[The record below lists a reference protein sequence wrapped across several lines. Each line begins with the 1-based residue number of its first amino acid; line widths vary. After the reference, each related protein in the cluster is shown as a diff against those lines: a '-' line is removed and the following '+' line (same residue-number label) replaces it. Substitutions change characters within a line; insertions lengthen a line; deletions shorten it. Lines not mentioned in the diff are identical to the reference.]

1 MNQHT
6 GPRPPADPTR
16 RRFLIAG
23 AVTTGG
29 LLVGCGAPTPQ
40 ERLGKPADLPVQGD
54 QVALN
59 GWVKI
64 APDGTV
70 TVAVPRA
77 EMGQGVMT
85 SLPMLLAEE
94 LDARW
99 DDVRVEPAPIAQIY
113 ANEAMMLNALP
124 FGVDDAGWLARTAS
138 GLAQRTGR
146 VLHLQVTGGSSSIR
160 DAWLPLRVVG
170 ATARA
175 MLVQAAAQR
184 WQVPVTE
191 CRTEAGQVVH
201 PPSGRKLGYGEVVAD
216 AAKLTPPSDVPLK
229 SPDQFKLI
237 GRAVPRK
244 DIPAKVDGSAQ
255 FGVDVRVPGMLY
267 AVPVQAPVFGA
278 DVASFDAAEALRM
291 RGVKQVVQIPHAV
304 VVVADSWWRA
314 KQAAAQVKVN
324 WTATPHDQ
332 TSSADIARQADEAL
346 AQQSGTAFTNRGDAE
361 QVLKDAEAAAKDSN
375 KGSDKA
381 GDKKHKVLHARYHA
395 PYLAHAAMEP
405 INCTAQVKD
414 GAVTVWASTQ
424 SASLAKW
431 RASQIAGVDS
441 ERVTLHL
448 PLLGGGFGRRLEVDM
463 VEQAVAVA
471 MQVGG
476 QPVKLLWTREDD
488 TRHDLYRPAAWADF
502 SAVLD
507 EQGQAIAWHNRVAAQ
522 SPTYGATKRLLPWA
536 AADSP
541 DKNQIEGAYDL
552 PYDIANLAVRQV
564 RLPGHVPVGYWRSV
578 GHSYNAFFVESF
590 ADEVAHAAGQ
600 DPVAWRRARLGQH
613 PRHLAVLERVAK
625 EAGWGQALPAG
636 RARGVALQE
645 AFGSICAQVAE
656 VSLEGDQVRVHRVVC
671 AIDCGHSVNPDTI
684 EAQVQGSVVFGLSAA
699 LFGEVT
705 LAQGR
710 VQQSSFPDYPVV
722 KLAHMPRIDV
732 HILRNAHA
740 PGGVGEPG
748 VPPVAPAVA
757 NALFALTGQRLRALP
772 LRVKAA

>member
-1 MNQHT
+1 MSTDIRTNLS
-6 GPRPPADPTR
+6 R
-16 RRFLIAG
+16 RGFLIAG

-29 LLVGCGAPTPQ
+29 LLVGCGAPTPS
-40 ERLGKPADLPVQGD
+40 ERIGKPADFPVQGD

-64 APDGTV
+64 SPDGTV

-99 DDVRVEPAPIAQIY
+99 DSVRVETAPVAQIY
-113 ANEAMMLNALP
+113 ANQAMMLNALP
-124 FGVDDAGWLARTAS
+124 FGVDDQGWLARTAS
-138 GLAQRTGR
+138 AMAQRAGYL
-146 VLHLQVTGGSSSIR
+146 LHLQVTGGSSSIR
-160 DAWLPLRVVG
+160 DAWEPLRVIG

-184 WQVPVTE
+184 WQVPAAQ
-191 CRTEAGQVVH
+191 CRTEAGRVIH
-201 PPSGRKLGYGEVVAD
+201 AASGRQLGYGELVAD
-216 AAKLTPPSDVPLK
+216 AAKLPPPADVPLK
-229 SPDQFKLI
+229 DPERFTLI
-237 GRAVPRK
+237 GRPAARK
-244 DIPAKVDGSAQ
+244 DIPAKVNGSAQ
-255 FGVDVRVPGMLY
+255 FGVDVRLPGMLY

-278 DVASFDAAEALRM
+278 DVAAFDASEALRL
-291 RGVKQVVQIPHAV
+291 RGVKQVLQIPHAV
-304 VVVADSWWRA
+304 VVVADNWWRA
-314 KQAAAQVKVN
+314 KQAAAQVKVT

-346 AQQSGTAFTNRGDAE
+346 AKVSGTAFTNRGDAE
-361 QVLKDAEAAAKDSN
+361 ALLKEAQDRK
-375 KGSDKA
+375 
-381 GDKKHKVLHARYHA
+381 LRTLQARYHA

-414 GAVTVWASTQ
+414 GEVTVWASTQ
-424 SASLAKW
+424 VASLAKW

-471 MQVGG
+471 MQVPG
-476 QPVKLLWTREDD
+476 QPVKLLWTREED
-488 TRHDLYRPAAWADF
+488 TRHDMYRPAAWADF
-502 SAVLD
+502 RAVLD
-507 EQGQAIAWHNRVAAQ
+507 DQGQALAWHNRVAAQ
-522 SPTYGATKRLLPWA
+522 STTYGATQRLLPWA

-552 PYDIANLAVRQV
+552 PYDIPHLTVRQV
-564 RLPGHVPVGYWRSV
+564 RLSGHVPVGYWRSV
-578 GHSYNAFFVESF
+578 GHSYNAFFVEGF
-590 ADEVAHAAGQ
+590 ADELAHAAGQ
-600 DPVAWRRARLGQH
+600 DPFAWRRDRLGQH
-613 PRHLAVLERVAK
+613 PRHRAVLERVAK
-625 EAGWGQALPAG
+625 EAGWGQPLPAG
-636 RARGVALQE
+636 RARGIALQE

-656 VSLEGDQVRVHRVVC
+656 VSVDAGQVRVHRVVA
-671 AIDCGHSVNPDTI
+671 AIDCGMVVNPDTV
-684 EAQVQGSVVFGLSAA
+684 EAQVQGSIVFGLTAA

-710 VQQSSFPDYPVV
+710 VQQSSFTDHPML
-722 KLAHMPRIDV
+722 KLAQMPRIEV
-732 HILRNAHA
+732 HILRNAHP

-757 NALFALTGQRLRALP
+757 NALFALTGQRIRTLP
-772 LRVKAA
+772 IRLATT

>member
-1 MNQHT
+1 MSTDN
-6 GPRPPADPTR
+6 PTKLSR
-16 RRFLIAG
+16 RGFLIAG
-23 AVTTGG
+23 AVATGG
-29 LLVGCGAPTPQ
+29 LLVGCGAPAPQ

-54 QVALN
+54 EVALN

-64 APDGTV
+64 SPDGTV
-70 TVAVPRA
+70 TVAVPRT

-85 SLPMLLAEE
+85 SLPMLLADE

-99 DDVRVEPAPIAQIY
+99 EDVRVEPAPVAQIY

-124 FGVDDAGWLARTAS
+124 FGVDDDGWLARTA
-138 GLAQRTGR
+138 AAVMQRTGR
-146 VLHLQVTGGSSSIR
+146 VLRLQVTGGSSSIR
-160 DAWLPLRVVG
+160 DAWVPLRVVG

-184 WQVPVTE
+184 WQVPAAD

-201 PPSGRKLGYGEVVAD
+201 TATGRKLGYGELAAD
-216 AAKLTPPSDVPLK
+216 AAQLTPPQDVPLK

-237 GRAVPRK
+237 GRAAARK

-255 FGVDVRVPGMLY
+255 FGVDVRLPGMLY

-291 RGVKQVVQIPHAV
+291 RGVKQVVQIPRAV

-314 KQAAAQVKVN
+314 KQAAAKVQVT

-332 TSSADIARQADEAL
+332 TSSADIARQAEEAL
-346 AQQSGTAFTNRGDAE
+346 AQQSGTSFTNRGDAD
-361 QVLKDAEAAAKDSN
+361 QALKDEQAAQGTGGTAP
-375 KGSDKA
+375 A
-381 GDKKHKVLHARYHA
+381 GGKQPKLLQARYHA
-395 PYLAHAAMEP
+395 PYLAHAALEP

-431 RASQIAGVDS
+431 RASQVAGVDGD
-441 ERVTLHL
+441 RVTLHL
-448 PLLGGGFGRRLEVDM
+448 PLVGGGFGRRLEIDM

-488 TRHDLYRPAAWADF
+488 TRHDMYRPAAWADF
-502 SAVLD
+502 RAAID
-507 EQGQAIAWHNRVAAQ
+507 AQGQVTAWHNRVAAQ
-522 SPTYGATKRLLPWA
+522 SPTYGATQRLLPWA

-552 PYDIANLAVRQV
+552 PYDIPNLAVRQV
-564 RLPGHVPVGYWRSV
+564 RLKGHVPVGYWRSV

-590 ADEVAHAAGQ
+590 ADELAHAAGQ
-600 DPVAWRRARLGQH
+600 DPLAWRRARLGQH
-613 PRHLAVLERVAK
+613 PRHLAVLERAAK
-625 EAGWGQALPAG
+625 EAGWGQGLPPG
-636 RARGVALQE
+636 RARGIALQE

-656 VSLEGDQVRVHRVVC
+656 VSVQGDQVRVHRVVC
-671 AIDCGHSVNPDTI
+671 AIDCGHVVNPDTV
-684 EAQVQGSVVFGLSAA
+684 EAQMQGSIVFGLSAA
-699 LFGEVT
+699 LFGEIT

-710 VQQSSFPDYPVV
+710 VVQSSFPDYPMV

-732 HILRNAHA
+732 HIMRNAHA

-757 NALFALTGQRLRALP
+757 NALFALTGQRLRSLP
-772 LRVKAA
+772 LSLKAT

>member
-1 MNQHT
+1 MSANT
-6 GPRPPADPTR
+6 RTNLSR

-40 ERLGKPADLPVQGD
+40 ERLGKPTDLPVQGD

-64 APDGTV
+64 SPDGTV

-99 DDVRVEPAPIAQIY
+99 DDVRVEPAPVAQIY
-113 ANEAMMLNALP
+113 ANQAMMLNDLP
-124 FGVDDAGWLARTAS
+124 FGVDDHGWLARTAS
-138 GLAQRTGR
+138 ALAQRAGH

-160 DAWLPLRVVG
+160 DAWEPLRVVG

-184 WQVPVTE
+184 WQVPAAD
-191 CRTEAGQVVH
+191 CRTEAGQVIH
-201 PPSGRKLGYGEVVAD
+201 PATGRKLGYGELVAE
-216 AAKLTPPSDVPLK
+216 AAKLAPPSDVLLK
-229 SPDQFKLI
+229 SPDAFKLI
-237 GRAVPRK
+237 GQAAARK
-244 DIPAKVDGSAQ
+244 DIPAKVNGSAQ
-255 FGVDVRVPGMLY
+255 FGVDVRVPGMRY

-291 RGVKQVVQIPHAV
+291 RGVKQVVRIPHAV

-314 KQAAAQVKVN
+314 KQAAAKVQVT

-332 TSSADIARQADEAL
+332 TGSADIARQADEAL
-346 AQQSGTAFTNRGDAE
+346 AQQSGTSFTHRGDAE
-361 QVLKDAEAAAKDSN
+361 QVLKDAEAAAKA
-375 KGSDKA
+375 GDKA
-381 GDKKHKVLHARYHA
+381 GDKKQKVLQARYHA

-424 SASLAKW
+424 VASLAKW

-471 MQVGG
+471 MQLQG

-488 TRHDLYRPAAWADF
+488 TRHDVYRPQALARF
-502 SAVLD
+502 SAKLD
-507 EQGQAIAWHNRVAAQ
+507 
-522 SPTYGATKRLLPWA
+522 
-536 AADSP
+536 
-541 DKNQIEGAYDL
+541 
-552 PYDIANLAVRQV
+552 
-564 RLPGHVPVGYWRSV
+564 
-578 GHSYNAFFVESF
+578 
-590 ADEVAHAAGQ
+590 
-600 DPVAWRRARLGQH
+600 
-613 PRHLAVLERVAK
+613 
-625 EAGWGQALPAG
+625 
-636 RARGVALQE
+636 ARGNLLAWDNK
-645 AFGSICAQVAE
+645 S
-656 VSLEGDQVRVHRVVC
+656 VSG
-671 AIDCGHSVNPDTI
+671 AIGH
-684 EAQVQGSVVFGLSAA
+684 Q
-699 LFGEVT
+699 
-705 LAQGR
+705 
-710 VQQSSFPDYPVV
+710 
-722 KLAHMPRIDV
+722 
-732 HILRNAHA
+732 
-740 PGGVGEPG
+740 
-748 VPPVAPAVA
+748 
-757 NALFALTGQRLRALP
+757 
-772 LRVKAA
+772 

>member
-1 MNQHT
+1 MSTDSRTNLS
-6 GPRPPADPTR
+6 R

-40 ERLGKPADLPVQGD
+40 ERLGKPSDFPVQGD

-64 APDGTV
+64 SPDGTV

-99 DDVRVEPAPIAQIY
+99 DDVRVEPAPVAQIY
-113 ANEAMMLNALP
+113 ANQAMMLNALP
-124 FGVDDAGWLARTAS
+124 FGVDDHGWLARTAS
-138 GLAQRTGR
+138 ALAQRAGH

-160 DAWLPLRVVG
+160 DAWEPLRVVG

-184 WQVPVTE
+184 WQVPAAD
-191 CRTEAGQVVH
+191 CRTEAGQVIH
-201 PPSGRKLGYGEVVAD
+201 TATGRKLGYGEL
-216 AAKLTPPSDVPLK
+216 AAAAAQLTPPSDVALK
-229 SPDQFKLI
+229 APEAFKLI
-237 GRAVPRK
+237 GRATARK
-244 DIPAKVDGSAQ
+244 DIPSKVDGSAQ

-278 DVASFDAAEALRM
+278 DVASFDAAEARRM
-291 RGVKQVVQIPHAV
+291 RGVKQVVQIPRAV

-324 WTATPHDQ
+324 WTATPNDQ
-332 TSSADIARQADEAL
+332 TTSADIARLADEAL
-346 AQQSGTAFTNRGDAE
+346 AQQSGTAFTHRGDAE
-361 QVLKDAEAAAKDSN
+361 QVLKDAEAAAK
-375 KGSDKA
+375 G
-381 GDKKHKVLHARYHA
+381 GDKKQKVLQARYHA

-414 GAVTVWASTQ
+414 GVVTVWAPTQ
-424 SASLAKW
+424 VASLAKW

-471 MQVGG
+471 MQLNG

-488 TRHDLYRPAAWADF
+488 TRHDMYRPAAWADF
-502 SAVLD
+502 RAVLD
-507 EQGQAIAWHNRVAAQ
+507 DQGQALAWHNRVAAQ
-522 SPTYGATKRLLPWA
+522 STTYGATQRLLPWA

-541 DKNQIEGAYDL
+541 DKNQIEGAYDV
-552 PYDIANLAVRQV
+552 PYDIPNVAVRQV

-578 GHSYNAFFVESF
+578 GHSYNAFFVEGF
-590 ADEVAHAAGQ
+590 ADELAHAAGQ
-600 DPVAWRRARLGQH
+600 DPFAWRRTRLGQH

-625 EAGWGQALPAG
+625 EAGWGQPLPAG
-636 RARGVALQE
+636 RARGIALQE

-656 VSLEGDQVRVHRVVC
+656 VSVDGGQVRVHRVVC
-671 AIDCGHSVNPDTI
+671 AIDCGVVVNPDTV
-684 EAQVQGSVVFGLSAA
+684 EAQVQGSIVFGLTAA

-710 VQQSSFPDYPVV
+710 VQQASFPDYPML
-722 KLAHMPRIDV
+722 KLAQMPRIEV
-732 HILRNAHA
+732 HILRNAHP

-757 NALFALTGQRLRALP
+757 NALFALTGQRLRSLP
-772 LRVKAA
+772 LRLASA

>member
-1 MNQHT
+1 MN
-6 GPRPPADPTR
+6 PILSR
-16 RRFLIAG
+16 RRFLLAG

-29 LLVGCGAPTPQ
+29 LLVGCSAPAPQ
-40 ERLGKPADLPVQGD
+40 ERLGKPTDLPVQGD

-59 GWVKI
+59 AWVKI
-64 APDGTV
+64 SPDGTV

-99 DDVRVEPAPIAQIY
+99 DDVRVEPAPVAQVY

-124 FGVDDAGWLARTAS
+124 FGVDDHGWLARTA
-138 GLAQRTGR
+138 AAVMQRTGR
-146 VLHLQVTGGSSSIR
+146 ILHLQVTGGSSSIR
-160 DAWLPLRVVG
+160 DAWEPVRVVG

-184 WQVPVTE
+184 WQVPQAE
-191 CRTEAGQVVH
+191 CRTEGGQVIH
-201 PPSGRKLGYGEVVAD
+201 TPSGRTLGYGALVAD
-216 AAKLTPPSDVPLK
+216 AAKLTPPTDVALK
-229 SPDQFKLI
+229 SPDQFKLL
-237 GRAVPRK
+237 GKATARK

-255 FGVDVRVPGMLY
+255 FGIDVRLPGMLY

-278 DVASFDAAEALRM
+278 DVASFDAAEAQRM

-314 KQAAAQVKVN
+314 KQAAAKVKVN

-332 TSSADIARQADEAL
+332 TTSADIARQADEAL

-361 QVLKDAEAAAKDSN
+361 QVLKDAQ
-375 KGSDKA
+375 A
-381 GDKKHKVLHARYHA
+381 GGKPQTVLTARYHA

-414 GAVTVWASTQ
+414 GAVTLWVSTQ

-441 ERVTLHL
+441 ERVTVHL

-502 SAVLD
+502 HAVLD
-507 EQGQAIAWHNRVAAQ
+507 AQGQAVAWHNRVAAQ
-522 SPTYGATKRLLPWA
+522 SPSNDATKRLLPWA
-536 AADSP
+536 ASDSP
-541 DKNQIEGAYDL
+541 DKNQIEGAFDL
-552 PYDIANLAVRQV
+552 PYDIPNLAVRQV
-564 RLPGHVPVGYWRSV
+564 RLKGHVPVGYWRSV

-600 DPVAWRRARLGQH
+600 DPLAWRRARLGQH
-613 PRHLAVLERVAK
+613 PRHLAVLERAAK

-636 RARGVALQE
+636 RARGIALQE

-656 VSLEGDQVRVHRVVC
+656 VSVEDGQVRVHRVVC
-671 AIDCGHSVNPDTI
+671 AIDCGAVVNPDTV
-684 EAQVQGSVVFGLSAA
+684 EAQMQGSIVFGLSAA

-710 VQQSSFPDYPVV
+710 VEQSSFTDYPMV
-722 KLAHMPRIDV
+722 KLSHMPKIEV

-748 VPPVAPAVA
+748 VPPLAPAVA
-757 NALFALTGQRLRALP
+757 NALFALTGQRLRSLP
-772 LRVKAA
+772 LRLKAA